1 MEKKSALGRGLGA
14 LIDIQPTV
22 QTSGSSLIDEV
33 ELSKIEANP
42 DQPRTN
48 FNEEALQELAA
59 SIAELG
65 VVQPITIR
73 EIAPEKYMIIAGER
87 RFRASKLAGL
97 TKIPAYIKRVS
108 DETMMEMAL
117 VENIQREDLNAIEIA
132 LTYQRLLDE
141 YKFTQEKLSERVGK
155 KRATVA
161 NYLRLLKLPAEIQL
175 GLTKKEIDMGH
186 ARALIN
192 VQDPTKMIKLYE
204 EVVAKGYSVRKV
216 EELVRQLNEEGEAKE
231 KKASDPEIQK
241 AYSQIADRLSSI
253 FGAKVKVDRN
263 EKGKGKISLVF
274 SSDEELENI
283 LMVIDSIK
291 N

>member
-192 VQDPTKMIKLYE
+192 VEDPTKMIKLYE
-204 EVVAKGYSVRKV
+204 EVVAKGYSVRNV

>member
-1 MEKKSALGRGLGA
+1 
-14 LIDIQPTV
+14 
-22 QTSGSSLIDEV
+22 
-33 ELSKIEANP
+33 
-42 DQPRTN
+42 
-48 FNEEALQELAA
+48 
-59 SIAELG
+59 
-65 VVQPITIR
+65 
-73 EIAPEKYMIIAGER
+73 
-87 RFRASKLAGL
+87 
-97 TKIPAYIKRVS
+97 
-108 DETMMEMAL
+108 
-117 VENIQREDLNAIEIA
+117 
-132 LTYQRLLDE
+132 
-141 YKFTQEKLSERVGK
+141 VGK

-216 EELVRQLNEEGEAKE
+216 EELVRQLNEGGEASALE
-231 KKASDPEIQK
+231 KKPTDPELQK
-241 AYSQIADRLSSI
+241 AYSQIADRLSNI

-283 LMVIDSIK
+283 LMVIDSLK